1 MTTRIV
7 FSVTRSGGV
16 FYLMSGEEYL
26 DVVTFAEFVEAYG
39 MEKAQAAMTGG
50 VVV

>member
-1 MTTRIV
+1 MNIRIV

-16 FYLMSGEEYL
+16 FYLMSGEQFL
-26 DVVTFAEFVEAYG
+26 DVVTFAEFAAVYG
-39 MEKAQAAMTGG
+39 MEKAHAAMTGG